1 MKWIKYILMVIVIIA
16 VTLFVAVRS
25 MILEPP
31 LIENKDVLQSSVIHV
46 NDSLS
51 LCNDNW
57 LKMNEGGISEM
68 YISGSPFE
76 MGVQNGMLTQEL
88 ASRQE
93 AYFFDFISSLIP
105 SKATL
110 QYLKYFISYFNKDL
124 DEYIPL
130 NLRKEIYG
138 ISLFASDDYDFVGE
152 KYHRILNY
160 HAAHDIGHTIQNMN
174 LVNCTAFSVQNELT
188 NDSSLI
194 IGRNLDFSAG
204 DDFARN
210 KLVVFCEP
218 DSGYNFAYVS
228 WGGMIGVLSGMNE
241 HGLTITLNSA
251 KSGIPLSA
259 KTPVSLISR
268 EVLQY
273 AKTIDEAYN
282 IIQSY
287 DSFVSESFFIG
298 SAVDKKAVVIEKSL
312 DAVAIYDSK
321 ESKLVL
327 TNHFQSDELKD
338 TELNLES
345 IEEGCTMYRMQ
356 RTHELIDGYEHLDVN
371 KVVGILRDKNGMSD
385 RSIGIGNEA
394 AVNQLICHHSIV
406 FKPEEKLMWVSS
418 FPYQENNYVAYDLDK
433 VFSNDFNV
441 EKDAVSIDSLKI
453 EASAFYQGNGVETI
467 WRYRALLNTIKANLD
482 SESMPVLDTGAI
494 EAIVE
499 QNKDF
504 YYTFYILGQY
514 FEKIGAADTALAY
527 YEQSLNCKIPRMVD
541 REQVLKRIEGIKNEH
556 DNK

>member
-1 MKWIKYILMVIVIIA
+1 MKWIKYILISFVILAAI
-16 VTLFVAVRS
+16 LFVAVRS

-31 LIENKDVLQSSVIHV
+31 VVENKDVLQSSVIHV

-51 LCNDNW
+51 MCKDNW
-57 LKMNEGGISEM
+57 LKLNDGGISEM

-76 MGVQNGMLTQEL
+76 MGVRNGMLTKEL
-88 ASRQE
+88 ASTQE

-130 NLRKEIYG
+130 ALRQEIYG
-138 ISLFASDDYDFVGE
+138 ISLFASDEYDFVGE

-174 LVNCTAFSVQNELT
+174 LVNCTAFSIQNELT
-188 NDSSLI
+188 TDSSLI

-204 DDFARN
+204 DDFARH

-218 DSGYNFAYVS
+218 DSGYKFAYIS

-241 HGLTITLNSA
+241 HGLTVTLNSA

-268 EVLQY
+268 EVLQH
-273 AKTIDEAYN
+273 AKTIEEAYN

-298 SAVDKKAVVIEKSL
+298 SAIDKKAVIIEKSL

-321 ESKLVL
+321 EAKLVL

-338 TELNLES
+338 TELNIES
-345 IEEGCTMYRMQ
+345 IEEGCSMYRMQ
-356 RTHELIDGYEHLDVN
+356 RTHELIDAYEQLDVQC
-371 KVVGILRDKNGMSD
+371 VVDILRDKRGTDN

-394 AVNQLICHHSIV
+394 AVNQLICHHSVV
-406 FKPEEKLMWVSS
+406 FKPEEKIMWVSK
-418 FPYQENNYVAYDLDK
+418 FPYQENGFVAYDLNK
-433 VFSNDFNV
+433 IFSKNFDV
-441 EKDAVSIDSLKI
+441 ENHAVSVDSL
-453 EASAFYQGNGVETI
+453 EVAASDFYLANGVDDV
-467 WRYRALLNTIKANLD
+467 WQYRATLDNIKSYLD
-482 SESMPVLDTGAI
+482 SESVPHLSNTAVD
-494 EAIVE
+494 AIVE

-504 YYTFYILGQY
+504 YYTWYILGQY
-514 FEKIGAADTALAY
+514 FERTGDPDKALAY
-527 YEQSLNCKIPRMVD
+527 YEQSLKCKIPRMVD
-541 REQVLKRIEGIKNEH
+541 KQQVLNRIEEVKNEY

>member
-1 MKWIKYILMVIVIIA
+1 MKWIKYILISISIIA
-16 VTLFVAVRS
+16 IVLFVAVRS

-31 LIENKDVLQSSVIHV
+31 AVDNKDVLQSTVINI

-51 LCNDNW
+51 LCKSDW
-57 LKMNEGGISEM
+57 LKLNDGGISEL

-76 MGVQNGMLTQEL
+76 MGVHNGMLTKGL
-88 ASRQE
+88 AGKQE

-130 NLRKEIYG
+130 PLRQEIYG

-188 NDSSLI
+188 SDSLLI

-218 DSGYNFAYVS
+218 DTGYNFAYIS

-241 HGLTITLNSA
+241 HGLTVTLNSA

-273 AKTIDEAYN
+273 AKTIDEAYT

-287 DSFVSESFFIG
+287 DSFVSESFFVG
-298 SAVDKKAVVIEKSL
+298 SAIDKKAVIIEKSL

-327 TNHFQSDELKD
+327 TNHFQSGELKD

-345 IEEGCTMYRMQ
+345 IEEGCSMYRLQ
-356 RTHELIDGYEHLDVN
+356 RTHELIDGHKQLDVEA
-371 KVVGILRDKNGMSD
+371 VVDILRDKNGKNN

-394 AVNQLICHHSIV
+394 AVNQLICHHSVV
-406 FKPEEKLMWVSS
+406 FKPEEKLMWVSK
-418 FPYQENNYVAYDLDK
+418 FPYQENDFVAYDLNK
-433 VFSNDFNV
+433 VFSESFDV
-441 EKDAVSIDSLKI
+441 QTQEVTVDSLKI
-453 EASAFYQGNGVETI
+453 DASEFYQSNGVHNI
-467 WRYRALLNTIKANLD
+467 WHYRSQLDSIKAQLSND
-482 SESMPVLDTGAI
+482 AKTTIDDATI
-494 EAIVE
+494 EAIIE

-504 YYTFYILGQY
+504 YYTYYILGQY
-514 FEKIGAADTALAY
+514 FESINEGDKALAFY
-527 YEQSLNCKIPRMVD
+527 KQSLNCKIPRMVD
-541 REQVLKRIEGIKNEH
+541 KQQVLNRIEGIKNEY